1 VTRKLIISNGRSD
14 REILLVGNIV
24 IGRDPSCHISEADP
38 LLSRRHAEIIANV
51 HGVSVRDLN
60 SRNGILVNGE
70 KTREQVLLPG
80 DVVQLGHV
88 QVRYVEEMPRAADG
102 MASRG
107 MPDQRRQAPP
117 TPSSYDIDRFR
128 PDALPRTAGPQPGRW
143 TPEPTPLPGRRT
155 TAPMPPSAPAQI
167 HTPASRGRAAFEEQ
181 VGRPGAEQTM
191 AAPRHVAPASHHD
204 TTLGHLPAGMDATM
218 LGSAS
223 QFDLGTGPRWT
234 TADPDAT
241 MFASSLPQFE
251 PTGTPDTTL
260 SPESH
265 TFASALAHLAGL
277 ATAGNEQVHGGPGA
291 HLVANAELTVT
302 DASPGCAEL
311 LGVPGEP
318 LVGDSLTDVF
328 LRGVRRAY
336 AEPDTTLSLSIA
348 RGSRGSIVVTFTLDK
363 TGGTQ

>member
-1 VTRKLIISNGRSD
+1 MIRKLIIGNGRSE
-14 REILLVGNIV
+14 REVLLVGNIV
-24 IGRDPSCHISEADP
+24 IGRDPACHISEPDP
-38 LLSRRHAEIIANV
+38 LLSRRHAEVIANV

-88 QVRYVEEMPRAADG
+88 QVRYIEEMPRAADG

-107 MPDQRRQAPP
+107 MADPRRQAPP
-117 TPSSYDIDRFR
+117 PQSSYDIDRFR
-128 PDALPRTAGPQPGRW
+128 PDPLPRSAGPTPGRW

-155 TAPMPPSAPAQI
+155 TAPMPPPPPAQI
-167 HTPASRGRAAFEEQ
+167 HTPSSRGRAAFEEQ
-181 VGRPGAEQTM
+181 AGRPAADQTM
-191 AAPRHVAPASHHD
+191 AARHSGPSAHHD
-204 TTLGHLPAGMDATM
+204 TTLGHLPADMDATI
-218 LGSAS
+218 LASAS
-223 QFDLGTGPRWT
+223 QFDVGAGPRWT

-241 MFASSLPQFE
+241 ILASSLPQFQA
-251 PTGTPDTTL
+251 PGLPDATMA
-260 SPESH
+260 PGNA
-265 TFASALAHLAGL
+265 TFAAALAHLAGL
-277 ATAGNEQVHGGPGA
+277 GTPSNEQVHTGPGA

-302 DASPGCAEL
+302 DASPDCAAL

-318 LVGDSLTDVF
+318 LVGDSLTDIF

-336 AEPDTTLSLSIA
+336 AEPDTTLSLSISRGA
-348 RGSRGSIVVTFTLDK
+348 RGSITVTFTLDK